1 MFTGLIES
9 KGTLER
15 ITPSSAAGTS
25 ARESRLVVRG
35 ELGPEPLVL
44 GESIAVDGVCLT
56 VAAIGKPGPG
66 LCVFEADAS
75 AETLSKTTLGSLTA
89 GTHVNLERAV
99 ALGARMGGH
108 IVSGHVDGVGSIAEK
123 TPVGGAVKVTF
134 QVPPELARYVAPK
147 GSICVSG
154 VSLTVNNVEGDRF
167 DVVLVPHT
175 RDKTSLDALPVGARV
190 NLEVDILARYV
201 ARLLEC
207 GRISPASPDPASS
220 DAAWTD
226 RLQRAGYL

>member
-1 MFTGLIES
+1 MFTGLVEA
-9 KGTLER
+9 KGTLDR
-15 ITPSSAAGTS
+15 ITGSN
-25 ARESRLVVRG
+25 RESRLVVRG
-35 ELGPEPLVL
+35 ELGPEALVL

-56 VAAIGKPGPG
+56 VAAIVKPGPG
-66 LCVFEADAS
+66 PCVFEADAS
-75 AETLSKTTLGSLTA
+75 AETLAKTTLGGLTA

-108 IVSGHVDGVGSIAEK
+108 IVSGHVDGIGAIIEK

-134 QVPPELARYVAPK
+134 QMPAELVRYVAPK

-154 VSLTVNNVEGDRF
+154 VSLTVNNVNAETF
-167 DVVLVPHT
+167 DVMLVPHT
-175 RDKTSLDALPVGARV
+175 RDRTSLDALPVGARV
-190 NLEVDILARYV
+190 NLEVDLLARYV

-207 GRISPASPDPASS
+207 GRSSPASPDHASS